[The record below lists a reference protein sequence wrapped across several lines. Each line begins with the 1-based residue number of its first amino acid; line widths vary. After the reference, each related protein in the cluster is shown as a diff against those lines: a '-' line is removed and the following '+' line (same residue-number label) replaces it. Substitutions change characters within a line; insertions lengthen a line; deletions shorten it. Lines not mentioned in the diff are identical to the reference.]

1 MSQGSCHPREISPWL
16 LDFPSGCSTSK
27 VASWGSCWAAVLGL
41 KLTYRYLIGLLQGV
55 HNVVLESLSY
65 VKAKHHL
72 KMKLHALA
80 ERRPTFGGSLGMWDS
95 KDILPKHLC
104 HLGLYDF
111 LPRLLGFI
119 REKFSV
125 EFKRFCACCCD
136 SKLHFL
142 ELLCCFLPCFLAVV
156 MVDVLVMTSGAKV
169 SAFSLGSFTFFLPLG
184 VRVSSF
190 SFGSF
195 AFCLVVLP

>member
-72 KMKLHALA
+72 KMKLHAVA

-111 LPRLLGFI
+111 LPTCQRKVFCRVQTVLLP
-119 REKFSV
+119 S
-125 EFKRFCACCCD
+125 
-136 SKLHFL
+136 
-142 ELLCCFLPCFLAVV
+142 LLQQALLPWPSWLLPPMLSCSGYGRCVDDDVRSQGISFLPWF
-156 MVDVLVMTSGAKV
+156 
-169 SAFSLGSFTFFLPLG
+169 
-184 VRVSSF
+184 
-190 SFGSF
+190 
-195 AFCLVVLP
+195 FCLLLALRS